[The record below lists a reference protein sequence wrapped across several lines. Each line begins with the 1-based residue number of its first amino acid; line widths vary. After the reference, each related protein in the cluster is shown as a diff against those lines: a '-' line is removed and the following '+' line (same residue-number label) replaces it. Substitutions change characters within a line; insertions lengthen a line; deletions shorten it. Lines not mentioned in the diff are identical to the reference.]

1 MLARTHRVLCAGAL
15 ITVGALA
22 CAPAT
27 TSTSNS
33 TSLRPARHVGST
45 LPLTP
50 TSRVI
55 DADRIQRSGSHSAL
69 DAIRALVPGYRSL
82 DSQPAGSDW
91 IGLPGAARGSLRV
104 LVDGHPIGD
113 LESLRMVPARD
124 IIAIHVLSAPDAM
137 IRFGPGFHGG
147 VIVVQT
153 LASLRPLD

>member
-1 MLARTHRVLCAGAL
+1 MLARIHRAVCAGAL
-15 ITVGALA
+15 ITLGVIA

-27 TSTSNS
+27 AG
-33 TSLRPARHVGST
+33 SLRPTRNIGSASS
-45 LPLTP
+45 LTP

-69 DAIRALVPGYRSL
+69 DAIRAFVPGYRSL
-82 DSQPAGSDW
+82 ESRPVGADWFGTAGASR
-91 IGLPGAARGSLRV
+91 GALRV
-104 LVDGHPIGD
+104 LVDGHPVGD

-137 IRFGPGFHGG
+137 IRFGPGYNGG

-153 LASLRPLD
+153 VGSLRPLD